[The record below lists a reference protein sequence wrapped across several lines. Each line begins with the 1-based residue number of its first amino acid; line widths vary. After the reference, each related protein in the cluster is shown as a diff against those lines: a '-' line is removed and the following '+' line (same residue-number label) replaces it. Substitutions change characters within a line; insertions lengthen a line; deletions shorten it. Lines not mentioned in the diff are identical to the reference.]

1 VEEGAA
7 GGHAPRRS
15 MRRTNFRIPAV
26 AVAVFAL
33 FTALYQWARP
43 VYDIA
48 LNWYGIHPFEFPFLD
63 LDAITAAVECLRQ
76 GFDVYAAH
84 PCDVLGRPHVY
95 SPLWLAASA
104 LPITRAWTTPV
115 GLALDLVFLL
125 SLAAIPMPAQRR
137 NQWLMLAAVLS
148 TMSVYAVERA
158 NNDVVIFLLILL
170 AGVALARPPAGGG
183 ATAWRRCA
191 YPLILLAGMLKFY
204 PIVGLIASFRERRP
218 AFITVNV
225 VLFFAALMFV
235 VAERNELARVL
246 AVTPIGPYYTDFF
259 GAKNLPYGIAQLIYT
274 PSWEPMIRF
283 LPSVLLVVLCSH
295 ALWFATALARRSALQ
310 IALPG
315 LEEREKMLLILG
327 GAMLAG
333 CFFAGQSI
341 GYRGIFFILILP
353 GLFALAR
360 RTQGDEASISC
371 RAAVWL
377 ILFVMWSD
385 ALRHAI
391 FAAQPLELPGWGI
404 IATAFWLAREIIW
417 WHIIAVLGGILL
429 CFVLTSPVWCGVS
442 SDETTVKI
450 SPTP

>member
-1 VEEGAA
+1 VEEDVASGR
-7 GGHAPRRS
+7 APRRL
-15 MRRTNFRIPAV
+15 MRRGNFTIPAV

-33 FTALYQWARP
+33 FAGLYQWARP

-63 LDAITAAVECLRQ
+63 LDAITGAVECFRQ
-76 GFDVYAAH
+76 GLDVYTAH

-95 SPLWLAASA
+95 SPLWLSASV

-115 GLALDLVFLL
+115 GLGLDLAFLL
-125 SLAAIPMPAQRR
+125 SLAAVPVPVERR

-158 NNDVVIFLLILL
+158 NNDVVIFLLVLV
-170 AGVALARPPAGGG
+170 AGVALAQPPAGGG
-183 ATAWRRCA
+183 TTAWRRCA

-204 PIVGLIASFRERRP
+204 PIVGLIVSLRERRL
-218 AFITVNV
+218 AFINVNLV
-225 VLFFAALMFV
+225 MFFAVLIFIGI
-235 VAERNELARVL
+235 ERNELARVL
-246 AVTPIGPYYTDFF
+246 AMTPIGPYYTDFF
-259 GAKNLPYGIAQLIYT
+259 GAKNLPYGVAQLIFT

-283 LPSVLLVVLCSH
+283 LPSVLLVVLCSY
-295 ALWFATALARRSALQ
+295 ALWRAAALARRPALQ

-341 GYRGIFFILILP
+341 GYRGIFFLLVLP

-360 RTQGDEASISC
+360 RTLGDEASISC
-371 RAAVWL
+371 RAAVPL

-385 ALRHAI
+385 VLRHAI
-391 FAAQPLELPGWGI
+391 FAAEPLELPGWGI
-404 IATAFWLAREIIW
+404 IAAVFWLAREIIW

-429 CFVLTSPVWCGVS
+429 CFVLTSPVWGRVS
-442 SDETTVKI
+442 SDQTTLKI
-450 SPTP
+450 SLAP